1 MTEFGI
7 DRGLRIVAQ
16 MLEPESLSKLQE
28 LILKECWSGKT
39 YQEIALASGYDSD
52 YIRVV
57 GSRLWQ
63 SLSVA
68 CEAKITK
75 NNFKSVLRK
84 KAQETE
90 LATFTIEV
98 PDGRVPPNSSFYIER
113 SPTEIIAYQEIMSP
127 GALISI
133 KSPSNMGKTSLMI
146 RILTEARSQN
156 YHVVSLNLQLA
167 ESSMLGDLE
176 KLLRW
181 LIANIALQ
189 LEIESEI
196 KPAWN
201 RDLGIKI
208 SCTKYFQQ
216 ILESL
221 GKPLVLALDEVD
233 RLFCFSEIAQEFWTL
248 LKFWHEEASNSKI
261 WKNLRLIIV
270 CSTNADTP
278 LNIYQSP
285 FDIGLPLTLPK
296 FNLAQVQELACRY
309 QLQQKLVLSSLE
321 SLTDMVGGHPYLT
334 RLAFHALS
342 TQEITLERL
351 IEEAPTPSGI
361 YGDYLRGYF
370 KTILN
375 LPELFDAFAQI
386 VADPQSKV
394 SDITA
399 YKLEWLGAVEFL
411 GDRIVPSC
419 QLYALYFRNYLA
431 V

>member
-1 MTEFGI
+1 MTELGI

-16 MLEPESLSKLQE
+16 ILEPEGLSELQK

-63 SLSVA
+63 SLSLA

-75 NNFKSVLRK
+75 NNFKSVLRQ
-84 KAQETE
+84 KAQETKF
-90 LATFTIEV
+90 ADPIIEA
-98 PDGRVPPNSSFYIER
+98 PDGRVPLNSSFYIER

-127 GALISI
+127 GASILI
-133 KSPSNMGKTSLMI
+133 KSPSNMGKTSLMM
-146 RILTEARSQN
+146 RILTEARSQD

-167 ESSMLGDLE
+167 ESSMLWDLK

-181 LIANIALQ
+181 LMANIALQ

-201 RDLGIKI
+201 RDLGTKT

-233 RLFCFSEIAQEFWTL
+233 RLFCFSEIAPEFWSL
-248 LKFWHEEASNSKI
+248 LKFWHEEAGNSKI
-261 WKNLRLIIV
+261 WQNLRLVIV

-278 LNIYQSP
+278 LDTYQSP
-285 FDIGLPLTLPK
+285 FDIGLPVTLPK
-296 FNLAQVQELACRY
+296 FNLAQVKELACRY
-309 QLQQKLVLSSLE
+309 QLQQKIVLSSLKR
-321 SLTDMVGGHPYLT
+321 LMDMVGGHPYLI

-370 KTILN
+370 ATILD
-375 LPELFDAFAQI
+375 LPELFAAFAQI
-386 VADPQSKV
+386 VADPHTKIS
-394 SDITA
+394 SITA
-399 YKLEWLGAVEFL
+399 YRLEWLGAIEFS
-411 GDRIVPSC
+411 GDRVVPSC

>member
-1 MTEFGI
+1 MTELGI

-16 MLEPESLSKLQE
+16 MLEPESLSELQE
-28 LILKECWSGKT
+28 LILTECWAGKT

-63 SLSVA
+63 SLSLA
-68 CEAKITK
+68 CEAKISK
-75 NNFKSVLRK
+75 NNFKSILRQ
-84 KAQETE
+84 KAQETD
-90 LATFTIEV
+90 ATRTIEA
-98 PDGRVPPNSSFYIER
+98 PDGRVPANSSFYIER
-113 SPTEIIAYQEIMSP
+113 SPIETIAYQEIMSP
-127 GALISI
+127 GASILI

-146 RILTEARSQN
+146 RILTEARSQD

-167 ESSMLGDLE
+167 ESSMLWDLE

-181 LIANIALQ
+181 LMANIALQ
-189 LEIESEI
+189 LEIESQI

-201 RDLGIKI
+201 RDLGIKT

-221 GKPLVLALDEVD
+221 GRPLVLALDEVD
-233 RLFCFSEIAQEFWTL
+233 RLFCFSEIAQEFWSL
-248 LKFWHEEASNSKI
+248 LKFWHEEAGNSKI
-261 WKNLRLIIV
+261 WKNLRLVIV

-278 LNIYQSP
+278 LNTYQSP
-285 FDIGLPLTLPK
+285 FDIGLPLILPK

-309 QLQQKLVLSSLE
+309 QLQQKLVLSSLKP
-321 SLTDMVGGHPYLT
+321 LTDLVSGHPYLI

-351 IEEAPTPSGI
+351 TEEAPTPSGI
-361 YGDYLRGYF
+361 YSEYLRGYF
-370 KTILN
+370 ATILN
-375 LPELFDAFAQI
+375 LPELFAAFARI
-386 VADPQSKV
+386 VADPPAKIS
-394 SDITA
+394 SITA
-399 YKLEWLGAVEFL
+399 YRLELLGAIEFS
-411 GDRIVPSC
+411 GGRVVPSC

>member
-1 MTEFGI
+1 MIEFEI

-28 LILKECWSGKT
+28 LIFKECWLGKT

-63 SLSVA
+63 SLSLA
-68 CEAKITK
+68 CQAKISK
-75 NNFKSVLRK
+75 NNFKSILRQ

-90 LATFTIEV
+90 LTNRTIEA
-98 PDGRVPPNSSFYIER
+98 PDGRVPLNSSFYIER
-113 SPTEIIAYQEIMSP
+113 SPTEIIACQEIMSP
-127 GALISI
+127 GASILI

-167 ESSMLGDLE
+167 ESSMLWDLE

-181 LIANIALQ
+181 LMANIALQ

-221 GKPLVLALDEVD
+221 GTPLVLAVDEVD
-233 RLFCFSEIAQEFWTL
+233 RLFGFSGIAQEFWSL
-248 LKFWHEEASNSKI
+248 LKFWHEEAGNSKI
-261 WKNLRLIIV
+261 WKNLRLVIV

-278 LNIYQSP
+278 LNTYQSP

-309 QLQQKLVLSSLE
+309 QLQQKLVVSSLK
-321 SLTDMVGGHPYLT
+321 SLMDMVGGHPYLI

-386 VADPQSKV
+386 VADPRAKIS
-394 SDITA
+394 SITA
-399 YKLEWLGAVEFL
+399 YKLEWLDAIEFL
-411 GDRIVPSC
+411 GDQTVPSC